1 MEIKIWFNV
10 HLLSLKKKKKGQ
22 TQVQILHY
30 GTYHLKCNGWK
41 VQRRSLLVV

>member
-1 MEIKIWFNV
+1 MENKIWFNV
-10 HLLSLKKKKKGQ
+10 HLLSSKKKKGQ
-22 TQVQILHY
+22 TQVQILQY